1 MRGSSILI
9 GATLGALSIAAM
21 GAFVGATV
29 SAVSIV
35 MTGTVSLVQHDPTP
49 IMSAGSPRTTDVAY
63 GGAPFRVVDSASRS
77 VAAAAR
83 GAGVR

>member
-1 MRGSSILI
+1 MRASKILI
-9 GATLGALSIAAM
+9 GATLGTLSIVAM
-21 GAFVGATV
+21 GAFIGATA

-35 MTGTVSLVQHDPTP
+35 MMGTVSLVQHDPTP
-49 IMSAGSPRTTDVAY
+49 IISAGSPRTNVAY
-63 GGAPFRVVDSASRS
+63 GGAPFRIVDSSSRT

>member
-1 MRGSSILI
+1 MRAAKILI

-35 MTGTVSLVQHDPTP
+35 MAGTVALVQHDPMP
-49 IMSAGSPRTTDVAY
+49 IVSAGYPHTEVAY
-63 GGAPFRVVDSASRS
+63 AGAPFRVVESSSRMM
-77 VAAAAR
+77 AAAAR

>member
-1 MRGSSILI
+1 MRASKILI
-9 GATLGALSIAAM
+9 GATLGALSIVAM
-21 GAFVGATV
+21 TAFIGATV

-35 MTGTVSLVQHDPTP
+35 MAGTVSLVQHGPTP
-49 IMSAGSPRTTDVAY
+49 VMSAASPRTDVAY
-63 GGAPFRVVDSASRS
+63 GGAPFRIVDSSSRT